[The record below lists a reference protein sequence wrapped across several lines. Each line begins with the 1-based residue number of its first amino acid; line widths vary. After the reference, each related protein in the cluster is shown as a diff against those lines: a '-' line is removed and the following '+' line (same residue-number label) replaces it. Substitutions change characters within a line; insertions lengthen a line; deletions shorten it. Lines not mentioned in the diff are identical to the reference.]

1 MKISTLQN
9 KIWLG
14 LAAAA
19 VIGGVG
25 IAAIIN
31 NGSSS
36 SPTPPVSNPTVT
48 SPQSSVNSVAVERQ
62 VTLYWIASKDKRF
75 VAVPTPILA
84 PSTEAAL
91 KTALADAIAQPPK
104 QPNLYSA
111 IPAHVKILS
120 FAMQGK
126 DGKDIYLDLSKEFT
140 SGGGSASMNGRV
152 VQILYTA
159 TSLNPE
165 ANLFL
170 SVEGKPLNYLGGEGL
185 EITQPITRANVPLEF

>member
-9 KIWLG
+9 KVWLG

-31 NGSSS
+31 KDSST
-36 SPTPPVSNPTVT
+36 PIPPVTNPTVT
-48 SPQSSVNSVAVERQ
+48 SPQPPVNSVAVERQ
-62 VTLYWIASKDKRF
+62 VTLYWIASKDKQF

-84 PSTEAAL
+84 PNTEAAL
-91 KTALADAIAQPPK
+91 KIALADAIAQSPK

-111 IPAHVKILS
+111 IPANVKMLS
-120 FAMQGK
+120 FSMQGK

-185 EITQPITRANVPLEF
+185 EITQPITRASVPLEF